1 MARLDPERLA
11 AWRTVNRAHAVVKRQ
26 LEIALGDRELPLPW
40 FEILLCL
47 QEAGGRLRALELA
60 EQLMVNKSSL
70 TRQLDRLEEEGHIRR
85 DKGTDDDGRS
95 VLVVLTRH
103 GRETYRRGMT
113 RYQSVVHKSFAVHVT
128 DTDLVAVQ
136 RVAGKI
142 LEGD

>member
-11 AWRTVNRAHAVVKRQ
+11 AWRSLSRAHTVVERE
-26 LEIALGDRELPLPW
+26 LEVALADRDLPLPW

-47 QEAGGRLRALELA
+47 QEARGRRRANELA
-60 EQLMVNKSSL
+60 EELHVPKSSL
-70 TRQLDRLEEEGHIRR
+70 TRQLDRLEDEGYIRR

-103 GRETYRRGMT
+103 GREMFRPAMT
-113 RYQSVVHKSFAVHVT
+113 RYQSAIRRSFAIHVT

-142 LEGD
+142 LEAD

>member
-11 AWRTVNRAHAVVKRQ
+11 AWRALSRAHVVVQRE
-26 LEIALGDRELPLPW
+26 LEIALADRNLPLPW

-47 QEAGGRLRALELA
+47 QEARGRRRAHELA
-60 EQLMVNKSSL
+60 EELHIPKSSL
-70 TRQLDRLEEEGHIRR
+70 TRQLDRLEHEGYIRR

-95 VLVVLTRH
+95 VIVVLTRH
-103 GRETYRRGMT
+103 GRETFRPTMT
-113 RYQSVVHKSFAVHVT
+113 RYQSAIRRSFAIHVT

-142 LEGD
+142 LEAE